1 LGGEDAAIP
10 ADSLAQQSALVF
22 LQAED
27 KLVVH
32 GDALSIL
39 KGGGGINDE
48 KKTLLCSY
56 FVDAVELDASG
67 EASYVAPSR
76 TVLGGKPYRRR
87 SRNLQQVCDC
97 SGPVILFGHKGSGRF
112 LRKCPDTFVGP
123 GARSFRTVRPIT
135 LRV

>member
-1 LGGEDAAIP
+1 MGAEDAAIP

-76 TVLGGKPYRRR
+76 TVLETPVGGKPYTHR
-87 SRNLQQVCDC
+87 SKNLQKVYDW
-97 SGPVILFGHKGSGRF
+97 
-112 LRKCPDTFVGP
+112 
-123 GARSFRTVRPIT
+123 FRPRHP
-135 LRV
+135 